1 MGGGRWNPWRDLR
14 GREWIQLSFDDIAE
28 LGGGGIYA
36 RDNEG
41 VVIVLSPRL
50 TPEERKVVLA
60 HELVHDERGAPV
72 TAPDAP
78 AAWAPIARREEF
90 RVHRIVAG
98 RLVPVDELRVVVDR
112 HLELEGFIT
121 AEQVADEFGVTPAVA
136 AEALRL
142 LAAMSRRSA

>member
-1 MGGGRWNPWRDLR
+1 MTGGRWNPWRDLR
-14 GREWIQLSFDDIAE
+14 RREWIQLTFDDLADE
-28 LGGGGIYA
+28 TGGGLHA
-36 RDNEG
+36 RRGER

-50 TPEERKVVLA
+50 TPEERRVVLA

-78 AAWAPIARREEF
+78 AAWAPITRREEF

-98 RLVPVDELRVVVDR
+98 RLVPVDELRGVVDR
-112 HLELEGFIT
+112 HVELEGFIT
-121 AEQVADEFGVTPAVA
+121 AEQVADEFGVTVDVA

-142 LAAMSRRSA
+142 LAALERRPA